1 MENGYI
7 FKGKYRILR
16 KLGEGGS
23 SRVYMAQDV
32 KSGQPVTIKQMRRS
46 AYGGQAEPAE
56 SGHGAREITVSRPDG
71 LNDGRGGSSGVS
83 VSLGGAYWEMDM
95 LLNLDHPAIPK
106 AIAAYDNA
114 VVMEY
119 IPGNSAAKHLEMK
132 GFFPE
137 KEGVRISLEVLDILE
152 YLHGLDK
159 PVIYRDL
166 KPANIMIKPD
176 GHVALIDFGA
186 ARFYEMGGTADTQ
199 NLGTKA
205 FAAPEQ
211 YGSLG
216 QTDPRTDIY
225 CFGRMLLQLVGGRCS
240 NELMQ
245 IIEMCTRPDRDD
257 RFTSCAEI
265 RKELLKYPRR
275 AFFGRM
281 RVFMQLGA
289 AAAVVAFALSF
300 IATHYDAA
308 LAYAYNDAKVRVPAV
323 RERLGNAGTRIGFFI
338 DDKEDIKAFTQ
349 KLEEEARRRGLPVRG
364 SIIRDGVM
372 GESGAEGEIAESGA
386 GAEGE
391 AAEPAASEENE
402 VAEPVTGAENEAT
415 DSEAEPVASS
425 ENVEEE
431 HVTGAEG
438 EATEPVTSAEDGADP
453 ARGSQ
458 E

>member
-56 SGHGAREITVSRPDG
+56 SGRGAREITVSRPDG
-71 LNDGRGGSSGVS
+71 PDGRNDERGGSSGVS
-83 VSLGGAYWEMDM
+83 ASLGGAYWEMDM

-152 YLHGLDK
+152 YLHSLDK

-186 ARFYEMGGTADTQ
+186 ARFYEIGGTADTQ

-265 RKELLKYPRR
+265 RKELLKYPGR

-308 LAYAYNDAKVRVPAV
+308 LAYAYSDAKVRVPAV
-323 RERLGNAGTRIGFFI
+323 RERLGNAGTRIGVFI
-338 DDKEDIKAFTQ
+338 EDKEDIKAFTQ

-364 SIIRDGVM
+364 SIIGNGVI
-372 GESGAEGEIAESGA
+372 GESGAEGETAEPEAGAKSDDAVSGA
-386 GAEGE
+386 GVEGSME
-391 AAEPAASEENE
+391 DFE
-402 VAEPVTGAENEAT
+402 TGAEDTA
-415 DSEAEPVASS
+415 AE
-425 ENVEEE
+425 
-431 HVTGAEG
+431 HGTAE
-438 EATEPVTSAEDGADP
+438 EDGADP